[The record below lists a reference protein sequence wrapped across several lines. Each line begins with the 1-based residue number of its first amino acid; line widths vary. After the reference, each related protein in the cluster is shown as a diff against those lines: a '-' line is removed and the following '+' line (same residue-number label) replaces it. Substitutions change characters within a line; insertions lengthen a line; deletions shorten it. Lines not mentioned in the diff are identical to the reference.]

1 MRKGIKILI
10 ALLIV
15 FVLGL
20 GFTSYFLYEKYSEEE
35 ELSTGYAQQL
45 LSYGKTL
52 YVATTD
58 IKAGDVLSDKNI
70 EKQNVV
76 TALPIESYI
85 GAEDIGKKVTSNIS
99 TGTPIYKSLVADA
112 SVTNGTRLVELSTV
126 TLPLSNVAS
135 GVYVDVRIMFPNG
148 EDYIVIPK
156 KRMMNLYLEQCLFTL
171 ELEEDEILTLSSAI
185 VDTYTVSGTKMYVTT
200 YVAPNVQEAPNATYP
215 VRKETIDLI
224 TSSPNVIKQMA
235 YTINASLREQM
246 EARLSELTDEQLSAV
261 AKGLGLQDTAQS
273 SVLLGVEREEAELLN
288 EGLEIYPY
296 SIDYEELPDVSEN
309 DTETSKEE

>member
-35 ELSTGYAQQL
+35 ALSTGYAQQL

-58 IKAGDVLSDKNI
+58 IKAGDVLSDKNV

-296 SIDYEELPDVSEN
+296 SIDYEELPDVSES
-309 DTETSKEE
+309 DTKTSKEE

>member
-35 ELSTGYAQQL
+35 ALSTGYAQQL

-112 SVTNGTRLVELSTV
+112 SVTNGTRLIELSTV

-309 DTETSKEE
+309 DTKTSKEE

>member
-35 ELSTGYAQQL
+35 ALSTGYAQQL

-58 IKAGDVLSDKNI
+58 IKAGDVLSDKNV

-148 EDYIVIPK
+148 KDYIVIPK

-288 EGLEIYPY
+288 EGLEIYPN

-309 DTETSKEE
+309 DTKTIKEE

>member
-35 ELSTGYAQQL
+35 ALSTGYAQQL

-58 IKAGDVLSDKNI
+58 IKAGDVLSDKNV

-309 DTETSKEE
+309 DTKTSKEE